1 MTLEGFV
8 DDFEGTLPACLCLL
22 TCPPQIRILDEEEF
36 QCKKLTITVNEA
48 VYKGLRK
55 NIGPKKRGQAMNGKP
70 VSRYPVPEIK
80 TLKIKPKGCLHFV
93 EFYTIIITQ
102 AGYHAVEVD
111 EMISEK
117 TIQEAARRLAEK
129 FHPERIILF
138 GSYARG
144 TADEHSDVDFLV
156 ITLAAK
162 KGNRHKMM
170 AAMDGALWGLSIA
183 TDIVVTT
190 PDEFE
195 ADKQIPGTVARYV
208 SKEGRLLYE
217 RKQRPGQKEGKR
229 MAAAR

>member
-1 MTLEGFV
+1 M
-8 DDFEGTLPACLCLL
+8 
-22 TCPPQIRILDEEEF
+22 
-36 QCKKLTITVNEA
+36 K
-48 VYKGLRK
+48 
-55 NIGPKKRGQAMNGKP
+55 
-70 VSRYPVPEIK
+70 
-80 TLKIKPKGCLHFV
+80 
-93 EFYTIIITQ
+93 FYTIIITQ
-102 AGYHAVEVD
+102 AEHHAVEVD

-117 TIQEAARRLAEK
+117 TIQEAARRLVEK

-156 ITLAAK
+156 ITRAAK

-170 AAMDGALWGLSIA
+170 AEMDGALRGLLIA
-183 TDIVVTT
+183 TDIVVAT

-195 ADKQIPGTVARYV
+195 EDKQIPGTVARYV

-217 RKQRPGQKEGKR
+217 RKQRVGQKEGKR

>member
-1 MTLEGFV
+1 
-8 DDFEGTLPACLCLL
+8 
-22 TCPPQIRILDEEEF
+22 
-36 QCKKLTITVNEA
+36 
-48 VYKGLRK
+48 
-55 NIGPKKRGQAMNGKP
+55 
-70 VSRYPVPEIK
+70 
-80 TLKIKPKGCLHFV
+80 
-93 EFYTIIITQ
+93 
-102 AGYHAVEVD
+102 
-111 EMISEK
+111 MISEK
-117 TIQEAARRLAEK
+117 TIMEAAKRLVDN

-156 ITLAAK
+156 ITQAAK

-170 AAMDGALWGLSIA
+170 AEMDGALRGLSIA

-195 ADKQIPGTVARYV
+195 EDKQIPGTVARYV